1 MGDGIIKVNE
11 EIDQVVQNLDGV
23 VGSYEKGIAELAGAN
38 DGVAN
43 SFYRAMIRGRIAIED
58 KFNAIDT
65 MLEQVTEAMKASIED
80 HRATEA
86 EISDEVLRR
95 LNEIA
100 EAESNNQPLTQAQS
114 VSAPSGTPPENDSPA
129 RPDGSL

>member
-23 VGSYEKGIAELAGAN
+23 VGSYEKEVAQLTGSQ

-43 SFYRAMIRGRIAIED
+43 HFFGAMIRGRREVQK
-58 KFNAIDT
+58 KFKEIDEI
-65 MLEQVTEAMKASIED
+65 LEQVAEAMKASVAD

-100 EAESNNQPLTQAQS
+100 EAESNSQPTTQAQR

>member
-23 VGSYEKGIAELAGAN
+23 VGSYDKQVAQLAGEQGGA
-38 DGVAN
+38 AEPFF
-43 SFYRAMIRGRIAIED
+43 SAMQRGREAIEL
-58 KFNAIDT
+58 KFQELDSI
-65 MLEQVTEAMKASIED
+65 LEQVAQAMKASIND

-100 EAESNNQPLTQAQS
+100 EAESNSQPLTQAQS